1 MANCLLYWN
10 RAISDQR
17 LGPELST
24 NSGRHNME
32 SSSKFSINNDEDS
45 KRLSTAMERFYSG

>member
-1 MANCLLYWN
+1 VANCLLYWN